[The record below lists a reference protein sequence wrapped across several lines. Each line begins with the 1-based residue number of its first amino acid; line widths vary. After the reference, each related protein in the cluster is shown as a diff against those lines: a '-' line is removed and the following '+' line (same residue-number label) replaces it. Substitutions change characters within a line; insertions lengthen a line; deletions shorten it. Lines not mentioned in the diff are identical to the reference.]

1 MSGTG
6 AYGAGADAGTGALNI
21 DDGAPVGAYEGGLD
35 AIEAILFLGLT
46 SHL

>member
-1 MSGTG
+1 MSGTE
-6 AYGAGADAGTGALNI
+6 AYGAGALAGALNI
-21 DDGAPVGAYEGGLD
+21 GDGAPVGALE